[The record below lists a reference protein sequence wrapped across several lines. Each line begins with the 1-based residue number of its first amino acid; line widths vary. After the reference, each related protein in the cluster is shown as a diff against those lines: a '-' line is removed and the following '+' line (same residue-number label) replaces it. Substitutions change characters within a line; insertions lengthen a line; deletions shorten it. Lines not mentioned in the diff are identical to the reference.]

1 MAADVPDLP
10 PPMPRIPTRA
20 AAGLLGLLRA
30 RGDILSAFPE
40 EAYRRE
46 VFTLRLPRRLLL
58 VANHPD
64 VVRDIFV
71 LRHETYQAKSASMV
85 RALEPVIGD
94 SLFINHG
101 AVWERRRAAIAPAL
115 HLAGLAAFEAPF
127 TTAAEALAAGFA
139 AGGEE
144 VEVGAPLAAATA
156 RVMMLAMFGAGS
168 PPAAAEALA
177 AGFSAYQQA
186 AEHLDLLDL
195 LGLPALFGRGQGRRA
210 RAHAASLRAMVTT
223 ALSSV
228 TAPTPVMQALRTAAG
243 DSAEAL
249 VNEAAMMLLA
259 GSETAGNALTWTLW
273 LLATHAGPRALVL
286 AEIDRLPPGAPDVG
300 MLTALPYTRMVLYEA
315 MRLYPPVPV
324 LSREALAPG
333 RIRRWEVPTGSVV
346 LAVPW
351 LIHRHSA
358 WWEAPHSFRPERF
371 SPEAARLQPKFTWLP
386 FGVGPRVCA
395 GAAFGMAEMLVFLAV
410 LLRRFEFAPAPG
422 FVPRPRARLTLR
434 PEAGMR
440 LRLRRRPAG
449 QG

>member
-1 MAADVPDLP
+1 MAEVPDQP
-10 PPMPRIPTRA
+10 PPMPRIPKRA

-46 VFTLRLPRRLLL
+46 MFTLRLPRRLLL

-71 LRHETYQAKSASMV
+71 LRHETYQAKSTSMV

-101 AVWERRRAAIAPAL
+101 AVWEQRRAAIAPAL
-115 HLAGLAAFEAPF
+115 HIAGLAASETHFA
-127 TTAAEALAAGFA
+127 TAAEELADTLASGQA
-139 AGGEE
+139 A
-144 VEVGAPLAAATA
+144 VEIGAPLAAATA
-156 RVMMLAMFGAGS
+156 RVMMLALFGERS
-168 PPAAAEALA
+168 QPAEAAALA
-177 AGFSAYQQA
+177 ARFTLYQRS
-186 AEHLDLLDL
+186 AEHLDLMGL
-195 LGLPALFGRGQGRRA
+195 LGLPAWLGAGQGRTA
-210 RAHAASLRAMVTT
+210 RGHAAALRAMVGEALAAVDTPT
-223 ALSSV
+223 A
-228 TAPTPVMQALRTAAG
+228 VMEALRAAAG

-249 VNEAAMMLLA
+249 VNEASMMLLA
-259 GSETAGNALTWTLW
+259 GSETAANALTWTLW
-273 LLATHAGPRALVL
+273 LLATHAAPRALVL
-286 AEIDRLPPGAPDVG
+286 AEIDRLPPGAPDVA
-300 MLTALPYTRMVLYEA
+300 MLAALPYTRMVLYEA

-333 RIRRWEVPTGSVV
+333 RIRRWDVPKGSLV

-386 FGVGPRVCA
+386 FGLGPRVCA
-395 GAAFGMAEMLVFLAV
+395 GAAFGMAEMLTFLAA
-410 LLRRFEFAPAPG
+410 LLRRFTIAPAPG

-434 PEAGMR
+434 PADGMR
-440 LRLRRRPAG
+440 LVLTHRRTH
-449 QG
+449 

>member
-1 MAADVPDLP
+1 MADAKPDEL
-10 PPMPRIPTRA
+10 PPMPRIPRRA

-71 LRHETYQAKSASMV
+71 LRHETYQAKSTSMV

-101 AVWERRRAAIAPAL
+101 AVWEQRRAAIAPAL
-115 HLAGLAAFEAPF
+115 HIAGLAAFEAHF
-127 TTAAEALAAGFA
+127 ATAAEELVEVLASGPA
-139 AGGEE
+139 E
-144 VEVGAPLAAATA
+144 VEIGAPLAAATA
-156 RVMMLAMFGAGS
+156 RVMMLALFGGAS
-168 PPAAAEALA
+168 PPAAANALA
-177 AGFSAYQQA
+177 ARFTLYQQA
-186 AEHLDLLDL
+186 AEHLDVIGL
-195 LGLPALFGRGQGRRA
+195 LGLPALFGRGQGLRA
-210 RAHAASLRAMVTT
+210 RTHAAALRAMVGQ
-223 ALSSV
+223 ALENV
-228 TAPTPVMQALRTAAG
+228 GTPTPVMEALRTAAG

-249 VNEAAMMLLA
+249 VNETAMMLLA
-259 GSETAGNALTWTLW
+259 GSETAANALTWTLW
-273 LLATHAGPRALVL
+273 LLATHAEARAQVL
-286 AEIDRLPPGAPDVG
+286 AEIDRLPPRAPDVAA
-300 MLTALPYTRMVLYEA
+300 LAALPYARMVLYEA

-333 RIRRWEVPTGSVV
+333 RIRRWEVPKGSFV

-386 FGVGPRVCA
+386 FGLGPRVCA
-395 GAAFGMAEMLVFLAV
+395 GAAFGMAEMLTFLAV
-410 LLRRFEFAPAPG
+410 LLRRFSIAPAPG

-434 PEAGMR
+434 PAAGMR
-440 LRLRRRPAG
+440 LLLTPRG
-449 QG
+449 G

>member
-1 MAADVPDLP
+1 MAVDALDPT
-10 PPMPRIPTRA
+10 PPMPRIPRRP

-40 EAYRRE
+40 DAYRRE

-64 VVRDIFV
+64 VVRDLFV
-71 LRHETYQAKSASMV
+71 LRHETYQAKSTSMV
-85 RALEPVIGD
+85 RALAPVIGD

-101 AVWERRRAAIAPAL
+101 QVWEQRRAAIAPAL
-115 HLAGLAAFEAPF
+115 HIAGLAAFEGAF
-127 TTAAEALAAGFA
+127 ATAAEELAERLAAGPA
-139 AGGEE
+139 E

-156 RVMMLAMFGAGS
+156 RVMMLALFGPTAR
-168 PPAAAEALA
+168 PEAATALA
-177 AGFSAYQQA
+177 ARFSQYQQA
-186 AEHLDLLDL
+186 AEHLDLLGL
-195 LGLPALFGRGQGRRA
+195 LGLPALFGRGQGRAA
-210 RAHAASLRAMVTT
+210 RGHALALRAMVGA
-223 ALSSV
+223 ALADIV
-228 TAPTPVMQALRTAAG
+228 APTPVMAAIRTAAG

-249 VNEAAMMLLA
+249 VNETAMMLLA
-259 GSETAGNALTWTLW
+259 GSETAANALTWTLW
-273 LLATHAGPRALVL
+273 LLATHPGPRAQVL
-286 AEIDRLPPGAPDVG
+286 AEIDRLPPGAPDVAA
-300 MLTALPYTRMVLYEA
+300 LAALPYTRMVLYEA

-333 RIRRWEVPTGSVV
+333 RIRRWEVPTGSFV
-346 LAVPW
+346 LVVPW

-410 LLRRFEFAPAPG
+410 LLRRFTIAPAPG

-434 PEAGMR
+434 PESGMR
-440 LRLRRRPAG
+440 LLLGRRAG
-449 QG
+449 SG